1 MQESTGPGAVVT
13 LAAAPIS
20 VFVLLEVSI
29 LLLLIL
35 TCQVFV
41 LLGVGFAV
49 LALALFLLG
58 CCVLAIG
65 HLRARFVFFVKLC
78 NLFWFPRWQVD
89 MGTWLDWVS
98 CFKKLF
104 LEWGIR
110 SFFSSGRSL
119 QKAFALPFKA
129 AVQLRTEK
137 GHQIPKKHLQFV
149 ANLHFD
155 RETQLGWWMKYWP
168 TPLNS
173 DLSLMPKKERNC
185 SIVI

>member
-49 LALALFLLG
+49 LALVLFLLG

-78 NLFWFPRWQVD
+78 NLFWFPRCQVD
-89 MGTWLDWVS
+89 MGTRLD
-98 CFKKLF
+98 
-104 LEWGIR
+104 
-110 SFFSSGRSL
+110 
-119 QKAFALPFKA
+119 
-129 AVQLRTEK
+129 
-137 GHQIPKKHLQFV
+137 
-149 ANLHFD
+149 
-155 RETQLGWWMKYWP
+155 
-168 TPLNS
+168 
-173 DLSLMPKKERNC
+173 
-185 SIVI
+185 